1 MEIKMGRPTK
11 EKKNVI
17 IKARI
22 DDQTNEKLE
31 KCVNKTG
38 KSKSDIVRDGILK
51 IYQEL
56 EGEQK

>member
-11 EKKNVI
+11 AKKNLI

>member
-1 MEIKMGRPTK
+1 MEVKMGRPT
-11 EKKNVI
+11 EAKKNVT

-22 DDQTNEKLE
+22 DDQTNKKLE
-31 KCVNKTG
+31 LCVNKTG

-56 EGEQK
+56 EGE